1 MHLSADALSKI
12 LFPPHGI
19 KERARNSM
27 FYTKT
32 SALLSRN
39 CHTKKQT
46 KKKETVI
53 LVCILH
59 RPYCNYNM
67 AFIQHRQ

>member
-46 KKKETVI
+46 KKKKR
-53 LVCILH
+53 L
-59 RPYCNYNM
+59 
-67 AFIQHRQ
+67 